1 MSPIQKEQMRL
12 LELKKLQV
20 LNQDELK
27 ERMKLE
33 LKHKEFMH
41 LTYTEME
48 AKLRVQR
55 QTSLQAG
62 VQSPFID
69 DVVNAYKEQYAQ
81 ESWYE
86 EPGAN
91 GNDVQFKFASE
102 EELANFFMKQSEK
115 GASFVMYDVATKKV
129 MAYSNG
135 DGHLYHANGGV
146 VKAGEKIKPSDID
159 EQSFEIPNQQNARNT
174 P

>member
-1 MSPIQKEQMRL
+1 MNPMQQEQTRL

-48 AKLRVQR
+48 AKLRMQG
-55 QTSLQAG
+55 QTSG
-62 VQSPFID
+62 VKSPFID
-69 DVVNAYKEQYAQ
+69 DIVNAYKEQYAQ

-86 EPGAN
+86 EPAAS

-102 EELANFFMKQSEK
+102 DELANFFMKQSEK
-115 GASFVMYDVATKKV
+115 GTSFVMYDVVTNKV

-135 DGHLYHANGGV
+135 DGHLYHANGDL

-159 EQSFEIPNQQNARNT
+159 EQGFEIPNQQNVRNT